1 MTYSN
6 ENIHLG
12 GIDPRITED
21 LVEETITIA
30 MSTVMEELREDPP
43 KEDASTDWWYKHNKH
58 PLRQYQYLLLIYK
71 IYLE

>member
-1 MTYSN
+1 MACSN
-6 ENIHLG
+6 ENIQSG

-43 KEDASTDWWYKHNKH
+43 KEDASTD
-58 PLRQYQYLLLIYK
+58 
-71 IYLE
+71 